1 MTEFLLEVFSEEIP
15 ARMQA
20 KAAEDLKSL
29 LLAGLEK
36 QGLTP
41 ENPRAFVTP
50 RRLVVVME
58 GLPLS
63 QPDVKEERKGPK
75 VDAPAAAVD
84 GFLRSTG
91 LTLEQC
97 EQRDTPKGKVWFAV
111 IEKPGRETVEVL
123 KDVVEQA
130 LTDLPWPKSMRWG
143 TNPTRWVRPL
153 HRIVALLNGREVDVQ
168 YAGVQAGAETVG
180 HRFLA
185 PEPFT
190 VGDFDG
196 YREKLRAAYVMLDP
210 AERARVILTEAQR
223 LCEAEGLTLKDDEGL
238 LREVTGLVEWPV
250 VLMGRIDDTFMD
262 VPAEVLTTSMRSHQ
276 KYFSVL
282 NPDGSLA
289 PRFVVVANMI
299 AEDGGQAIVAG
310 NERVLRARLSDA
322 KFFWDQDR
330 KAKLESR
337 VDRLKDRV
345 FHAQL
350 GTDWDKVSRIR
361 RLAGEIA
368 AHMGADAA
376 QVDRAAELAKADLST
391 GMVGEFPEL
400 QGIMGRYYALGDG
413 EPQAVADAVAEH
425 YSPLGPND
433 RCPTAP
439 VSVAVALADKIDT
452 LAGFWAIE
460 QKPTGSKDPFAL
472 RRAALGVIRLICENN
487 VRISLRTIFRSALIH
502 HVRSV
507 YDEMTRC
514 EKDTG
519 LSASGGASYGGML
532 LEAAVTKFF
541 LKGTE
546 AETLWLKAEST
557 DMFSDEYERMSNL
570 AERAL
575 EPYFVNFELLASDAN
590 DRASVGKNFFARQL
604 VAFSDDLLDF
614 FADRLKVH
622 LREAGV
628 RHDLVT
634 AVFALG
640 GEDDLVR
647 LLARVDALSA
657 FVGSEDG
664 ANLLVAFRRAA
675 NILRIEEKKD
685 GVAYRGAV
693 DAGALVLPQEQALA
707 AALDAA
713 EPAARSALSAED
725 FAGAMAALAGL
736 RAPVDAFFDDVTVNA
751 EDAALRRNRL
761 HLLGRIVAVMGEVAD
776 FSKIEG

>member
-20 KAAEDLKSL
+20 KAAEDLKTL
-29 LLAGLEK
+29 IVTGLEK
-36 QGLTP
+36 QGITP
-41 ENPRAFVTP
+41 ERPRAFVTP

-91 LTLEQC
+91 LTLDQC

-111 IEKPGRETVEVL
+111 VERPGSETVEVL

-130 LTDLPWPKSMRWG
+130 LADLPWPKSMRWG

-153 HRIVALLNGREVDVQ
+153 HRIVALLNGREVDVD
-168 YAGVQAGAETVG
+168 YAGVRAGAETVG

-223 LCEAEGLTLKDDEGL
+223 LCEAEGLMLKEDEGL

-250 VLMGRIDDTFMD
+250 VLMGRIDEQFMG
-262 VPAEVLTTSMRSHQ
+262 VPQEVLTTSMRSHQ

-289 PRFVVVANMI
+289 PRFVVVANMV

-330 KAKLESR
+330 KARLESR
-337 VDRLKDRV
+337 VDKLKERV

-376 QVDRAAELAKADLST
+376 QVDRAAHLAKADLST

-452 LAGFWAIE
+452 LAGFFGIE
-460 QKPTGSKDPFAL
+460 EKPTGSKDPFAL
-472 RRAALGVIRLICENN
+472 RRAALGVIRLILEN
-487 VRISLRTIFRSALIH
+487 RLRLPLRTIFAH
-502 HVRSV
+502 ATEPFVEAKHV
-507 YDEMTRC
+507 
-514 EKDTG
+514 
-519 LSASGGASYGGML
+519 AGAR
-532 LEAAVTKFF
+532 EAAVP
-541 LKGTE
+541 
-546 AETLWLKAEST
+546 AE
-557 DMFSDEYERMSNL
+557 
-570 AERAL
+570 
-575 EPYFVNFELLASDAN
+575 
-590 DRASVGKNFFARQL
+590 
-604 VAFSDDLLDF
+604 LLDF

-664 ANLLVAFRRAA
+664 ANLLVAYRRAA

-693 DAGALVLPQEQALA
+693 DSGALVLPQEQALA

-713 EPAARSALSAED
+713 EPAARSALAAED

-751 EDAALRRNRL
+751 EDAGLRRNRL

>member
-20 KAAEDLKSL
+20 KAAEDLKTL
-29 LLAGLEK
+29 IVTGLEK
-36 QGLTP
+36 QGITP
-41 ENPRAFVTP
+41 DRPRAFVTP

-91 LTLEQC
+91 LTLDQC

-111 IEKPGRETVEVL
+111 IEKPGRETVAVL

-130 LTDLPWPKSMRWG
+130 LADLPWPKSMRWG
-143 TNPTRWVRPL
+143 SNPTRWVRPL
-153 HRIVALLNGREVDVQ
+153 HRIVALLNGREVDVD
-168 YAGVQAGAETVG
+168 YAGVRAGAETVG

-210 AERARVILTEAQR
+210 AERSRVILTEAQR
-223 LCEAEGLTLKDDEGL
+223 LCEAEGLTLKEDEGL

-250 VLMGRIDDTFMD
+250 VLMGRIDEQFMG
-262 VPAEVLTTSMRSHQ
+262 VPQEVLTTSMRSHQ

-289 PRFVVVANMI
+289 PRFVVVANMV

-330 KAKLESR
+330 KARLESR
-337 VDRLKDRV
+337 VDRLKERV

-376 QVDRAAELAKADLST
+376 HVDRAAHLAKADLST

-400 QGIMGRYYALGDG
+400 QGIMGRYYALADG
-413 EPQAVADAVAEH
+413 EPQAVVDAVAEH

-452 LAGFWAIE
+452 LAGFFGIE
-460 QKPTGSKDPFAL
+460 EKPTGSKDPFAL
-472 RRAALGVIRLICENN
+472 RRAALGVIRLILENKL
-487 VRISLRTIFRSALIH
+487 RLPLRTIFAH
-502 HVRSV
+502 ATEPFVEAKHVADAR
-507 YDEMTRC
+507 
-514 EKDTG
+514 
-519 LSASGGASYGGML
+519 
-532 LEAAVTKFF
+532 EAAVP
-541 LKGTE
+541 
-546 AETLWLKAEST
+546 AE
-557 DMFSDEYERMSNL
+557 
-570 AERAL
+570 
-575 EPYFVNFELLASDAN
+575 
-590 DRASVGKNFFARQL
+590 
-604 VAFSDDLLDF
+604 LLDF

-640 GEDDLVR
+640 VEDDLVR

-693 DAGALVLPQEQALA
+693 DTGALALPQEQALA

-713 EPAARSALSAED
+713 EPAARSALAAED

-751 EDAALRRNRL
+751 DDASLRRNRL

>member
-130 LTDLPWPKSMRWG
+130 LADLPWPKSMRWG

-210 AERARVILTEAQR
+210 AERSRVILTEAQR

-238 LREVTGLVEWPV
+238 LREVAGLVEWPV

-289 PRFVVVANMI
+289 PRFVVVANMV

-337 VDRLKDRV
+337 VARLKDRV

-376 QVDRAAELAKADLST
+376 LVDRAAELAKADLST

-452 LAGFWAIE
+452 LVGFFGIE
-460 QKPTGSKDPFAL
+460 EKPTGSKDPFAL
-472 RRAALGVIRLICENN
+472 RRAALGVIRLILENKL
-487 VRISLRTIFRSALIH
+487 RLPLRTVFQHAVEAFVEAK
-502 HVRSV
+502 HVAGDR
-507 YDEMTRC
+507 
-514 EKDTG
+514 
-519 LSASGGASYGGML
+519 
-532 LEAAVTKFF
+532 EAV
-541 LKGTE
+541 
-546 AETLWLKAEST
+546 
-557 DMFSDEYERMSNL
+557 
-570 AERAL
+570 
-575 EPYFVNFELLASDAN
+575 
-590 DRASVGKNFFARQL
+590 
-604 VAFSDDLLDF
+604 VAGELLDF

>member
-20 KAAEDLKSL
+20 KAAEDLKTL
-29 LLAGLEK
+29 LVTGLEK
-36 QGLTP
+36 QGITP

-50 RRLVVVME
+50 RRLVVVMD

-75 VDAPAAAVD
+75 VDAPQPAID

-91 LTLEQC
+91 LTLDQC
-97 EQRDTPKGKVWFAV
+97 EQRDTSKGKVWFAV

-130 LTDLPWPKSMRWG
+130 LADLPWPKSMRWG

-153 HRIVALLNGREVDVQ
+153 HRIVALLNGRTVDVDH
-168 YAGVQAGAETVG
+168 AGVKAGAETVG

-196 YREKLRAAYVMLDP
+196 YRERLRAAYVMLDP
-210 AERARVILTEAQR
+210 AERSRIILTEAQR

-250 VLMGRIDDTFMD
+250 VLMGRIDDQFMD

-282 NPDGSLA
+282 NADGSLA
-289 PRFVVVANMI
+289 PRFVVVANMV

-330 KAKLESR
+330 KAKLETR
-337 VDRLKDRV
+337 VEKLKDRV

-368 AHMGADAA
+368 ALWVPANQLEM
-376 QVDRAAELAKADLST
+376 VDRAAHLAKADLST

-413 EPQAVADAVAEH
+413 EAGAVADAIAEH

-433 RCPTAP
+433 RCPTEP

-452 LAGFWAIE
+452 LAGFFGIE
-460 QKPTGSKDPFAL
+460 EKPTGSKDPFAL
-472 RRAALGVIRLICENN
+472 RRAALGVIRLILEN
-487 VRISLRTIFRSALIH
+487 RLRLPLRTIFRHAVEPFVEAR
-502 HVRSV
+502 HV
-507 YDEMTRC
+507 
-514 EKDTG
+514 
-519 LSASGGASYGGML
+519 AGARE
-532 LEAAVTKFF
+532 EAVP
-541 LKGTE
+541 
-546 AETLWLKAEST
+546 AE
-557 DMFSDEYERMSNL
+557 
-570 AERAL
+570 
-575 EPYFVNFELLASDAN
+575 
-590 DRASVGKNFFARQL
+590 
-604 VAFSDDLLDF
+604 LLDF

-622 LREAGV
+622 LREAGT

-634 AVFALG
+634 AVFSLG

-647 LLARVDALSA
+647 LLARVDALTA
-657 FVGSEDG
+657 FLGTDDG
-664 ANLLVAFRRAA
+664 ANLLVAHRRAA

-693 DAGALVLPQEQALA
+693 DGAALVLPQEQALA

-713 EPAARSALSAED
+713 EPAARQALAEED
-725 FAGAMAALAGL
+725 FGGAMAALARL

-751 EDAALRRNRL
+751 DDSGLRKNRL